1 MNGRLREKNGKW
13 YAYFYWGYN
22 GTDKGERMVSLGL
35 RTKDHT
41 KWKAL
46 KALNTLSLSF
56 DPSNVAA
63 TNRGLAAM
71 GLPQYSNEWKP
82 IRQKAKRKPK
92 PIAKGSIVIG
102 DAEAAEVSSSLTGGL
117 PVFFGDY
124 LKWWLER
131 VRPTLS
137 PVTQASYEMSIYHC
151 IAPYFNEH
159 KIYLQSITPE
169 DIEEFYRYR
178 MEEKGNKGTTCIHFH
193 VNIREAL
200 QFAFRKRFVINNISD
215 RVEKPRKE
223 RFVGNFYNQE
233 ELEKLFAAIK
243 GSELEVPVT
252 LAAYYGLRREEA
264 LGLRWDAVDFL
275 DDTLSVRHTAS
286 EVLIKGERKLILRDT
301 TKTKSSWRTL
311 PLFPSIKE
319 FLTDVHTKQEGNRK
333 LFGNRYNH
341 GFDMYICVFENG
353 DLMTPDW
360 LSKQFPRFL
369 KDHGLRKIRFHDL
382 QHSCATLMRRQGVPM
397 EDIQKWLGHSTIS
410 TTEGIYAHY
419 DDSQSI
425 GTMKKIAVALD
436 GCNDKDGGE
445 LG

>member
-13 YAYFYWGYN
+13 YAYYYWRGKN
-22 GTDKGERMVSLGL
+22 GERGEKMIGLGL
-35 RTKDHT
+35 AVSDHT

-46 KALNTLSLSF
+46 DMEKKISGFF
-56 DPSNVAA
+56 DPENLIV
-63 TNRGLAAM
+63 TNRGLVSL
-71 GLPQYSNEWKP
+71 GLQPLDSGLGKVS
-82 IRQKAKRKPK
+82 KAKGPRKAKEMPK
-92 PIAKGSIVIG
+92 K
-102 DAEAAEVSSSLTGGL
+102 AAFVTDEEKLAASKALENGAYIL
-117 PVFFGDY
+117 FGDY

-200 QFAFRKRFVINNISD
+200 QFAFRKGFVINNIAD

-264 LGLRWDAVDFL
+264 LGLRWDAIDFL

-319 FLTDVHTKQEGNRK
+319 FLTDVHTKQEGNKK

-341 GFDMYICVFENG
+341 G
-353 DLMTPDW
+353 
-360 LSKQFPRFL
+360 
-369 KDHGLRKIRFHDL
+369 
-382 QHSCATLMRRQGVPM
+382 
-397 EDIQKWLGHSTIS
+397 
-410 TTEGIYAHY
+410 
-419 DDSQSI
+419 
-425 GTMKKIAVALD
+425 
-436 GCNDKDGGE
+436 
-445 LG
+445 